1 MKREILKF
9 HYEEIIY
16 VLLILGTNLKGYSE
30 ENLKSFAEAIH
41 RLDILSK
48 REFIKEL
55 KLINPKIDDD
65 FISNLVGLQRIISEL
80 YSGQWYKALNKDSSV
95 IAKSFVLS
103 RQLLDKLGE
112 VYIEPLKYA
121 ENSMDVNW

>member
-1 MKREILKF
+1 MKREVLKF

-16 VLLILGTNLKGYSE
+16 VLLILSTNLKGYSE

-41 RLDILSK
+41 RLDTLSK
-48 REFIKEL
+48 REFLKEL
-55 KLINPKIDDD
+55 NFINPKIDQD
-65 FISNLVGLQRIISEL
+65 FISTLIELQRIMSEL
-80 YSGQWYKALNKDSSV
+80 YSVQWYKTLTKDGN
-95 IAKSFVLS
+95 IIEKSFLLS

-112 VYIEPLKYA
+112 AYIEPIRYS